1 MARPCWKCGATL
13 VPPAQ
18 PTVSSPDL
26 TRLMT
31 SNEAP
36 LDSEIRSVH
45 MLIADGRRQVDELD
59 TEVADLQVIL
69 AQLVRKRDKTV
80 DRICQYNVVF
90 APLLCEIFALTLSG
104 GNEAERPPWYLGQ
117 ICRSWRFLA
126 LTYPSLWN
134 SITIPNSTHSMVAMI
149 ETQLFRSANALLTVR
164 WSQSASVRD
173 SRPMDPHSR
182 DAVLAN
188 CSRWGALRL
197 NLEDIPV
204 DLEWLRPVAGRLTA
218 LKKFDLIGLNSD
230 SKSPTF
236 FWERQI
242 CHSSPEIVVR
252 NVPWVQLTHFRGAY
266 DTETLCHILAA
277 ASKLVH
283 CAVSLQIDPGPRT
296 PIAAQCLR
304 RLSINSAACLV
315 HLTAPLLEE
324 LYIGYT
330 LAPVVILH
338 SLHRSSCS
346 LKTLILKNCAMTS
359 DLITVLRS
367 ISALTFL
374 LLDDCRNANS
384 DVVSLWE
391 AMTITET
398 PRDICP
404 NLSSLVVGFN
414 RDYFSSLF
422 LTMAHSR
429 LRPSPPNSHLERLR
443 FFRGFGCPN
452 SIYQIKDRVRQLR
465 NEGFDVALLGPD
477 EYRLWTTQGFVLG
490 TSYRLARIEPRLQGP
505 NFSLSSLL
513 FAQPE

>member
-1 MARPCWKCGATL
+1 MDVDRSMSWIL
-13 VPPAQ
+13 R
-18 PTVSSPDL
+18 SP
-26 TRLMT
+26 
-31 SNEAP
+31 
-36 LDSEIRSVH
+36 IYK
-45 MLIADGRRQVDELD
+45 
-59 TEVADLQVIL
+59 IL

-90 APLLCEIFALTLSG
+90 APVRCVPPELLCEIFALTLSG

-204 DLEWLRPVAGRLTA
+204 DLEWLRPAGRLTA
-218 LKKFDLIGLNSD
+218 LKKFDLTSTPRAELGLKIPDILLGAANLVELYVSGQGL
-230 SKSPTF
+230 S
-236 FWERQI
+236 
-242 CHSSPEIVVR
+242 HSSPEIVVR

-338 SLHRSSCS
+338 FLHRSSCS

-422 LTMAHSR
+422 LTMAQSR

-452 SIYQIKDRVRQLR
+452 SIYQIKDGVRQLR
-465 NEGFDVALLGPD
+465 NEGFDVALLTGGKVRGRRP
-477 EYRLWTTQGFVLG
+477 
-490 TSYRLARIEPRLQGP
+490 
-505 NFSLSSLL
+505 
-513 FAQPE
+513 